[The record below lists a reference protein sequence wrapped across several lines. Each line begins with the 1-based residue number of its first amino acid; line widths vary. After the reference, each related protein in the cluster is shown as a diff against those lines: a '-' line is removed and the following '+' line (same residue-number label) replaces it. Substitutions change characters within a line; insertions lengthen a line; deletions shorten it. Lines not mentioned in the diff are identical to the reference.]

1 MWAEG
6 PLPPPPRIRRVSSGG
21 RCPTTTVRKAMIRLG
36 RPPLSALA
44 AAIAV
49 AGAAI
54 VAPAVAHAGT
64 DDDTAY
70 LGFLRDHG
78 VPTDTP
84 VALKQTALGICRGYG
99 RRRDRAPGVRR
110 DIRRRRGVLPTQRPG
125 TELRGPGDPAGAQHG
140 PRAGGTPR
148 EVNGGR
154 RFHRPAHG
162 MGCGVDPIGND
173 SATTG
178 RTAKG
183 EDALSSDALE
193 VISWD
198 PNDHTDLP
206 GLAHGLTRY
215 GGHWFD
221 VGVSVVPGDVD
232 PLLALDKVFA
242 KLRQILIDE
251 RPQVQ
256 YFTVDLRV
264 ASDTPIPHPR

>member
-1 MWAEG
+1 
-6 PLPPPPRIRRVSSGG
+6 
-21 RCPTTTVRKAMIRLG
+21 
-36 RPPLSALA
+36 
-44 AAIAV
+44 
-49 AGAAI
+49 
-54 VAPAVAHAGT
+54 
-64 DDDTAY
+64 
-70 LGFLRDHG
+70 
-78 VPTDTP
+78 
-84 VALKQTALGICRGYG
+84 
-99 RRRDRAPGVRR
+99 
-110 DIRRRRGVLPTQRPG
+110 
-125 TELRGPGDPAGAQHG
+125 
-140 PRAGGTPR
+140 
-148 EVNGGR
+148 
-154 RFHRPAHG
+154 

-173 SATTG
+173 PATTGTSG

-242 KLRQILIDE
+242 KLRQILLDE
-251 RPQVQ
+251 RPRVQ